1 MNKTGAYD
9 LMEREFVTAPPES
22 EDDYSLTKI
31 AGRYGRAPSSV
42 ARMARIHKWKEKRAA
57 YRGNVSEITA
67 VLDGEAYAERLHSMH
82 GKVVEA
88 AEVTLEAYTRAVQSG
103 DVIPS
108 AGDAAKLISL
118 VRDIVNK
125 PLGGSE
131 ETNGRE
137 PLLPGINISPEL
149 SRGLLDRLAG
159 LAAERLESGAGG
171 GDLVA
176 AGATAGE
183 GGRIRVR

>member
-1 MNKTGAYD
+1 MNSTGAYD
-9 LMEREFVTAPPES
+9 LMEREYVTAPPEA
-22 EDDYSLTKI
+22 EDDFSLTKI
-31 AGRYGRAPSSV
+31 AGRYNRSASSV

-88 AEVTLEAYTRAVQSG
+88 AEVTLDTYIAAVKRG

-108 AGDAAKLISL
+108 AGDAAKLVAM
-118 VRDIVNK
+118 VREIVNK
-125 PLGGSE
+125 PAGGGE
-131 ETNGRE
+131 GDKHD
-137 PLLPGINISPEL
+137 PLLPGINISPDSVPAFLE
-149 SRGLLDRLAG
+149 RLAG
-159 LAAERLESGAGG
+159 AATRRLESGGSD

-176 AGATAGE
+176 SAATTGE